1 VSAPTP
7 PATEDAAAP
16 HDDELIT
23 GVPVQLSPLVRR
35 VLAPNPGP
43 MTGQGTNTYL
53 IGTDDVTVV
62 DPGPADPGHIEAILE
77 AGSGR
82 IRRIVCTHTHIDH
95 WPAADEVA
103 RRTCAEVLAF
113 TGRDGLSVTGTLAD
127 GDSVRTDEY
136 ELRALHTPG
145 HASNHLCFLL
155 VDEGLL
161 FSGDHVMQG
170 STVVISPPD
179 GDMSDYLTSLA
190 RLRSLEPPLCTIA
203 PAHGHLLHDPA
214 AVLDA
219 YVAHRLG
226 REAIVAEALAATTGR
241 PVAGDGDGDG
251 DGEGDGEGDGVT
263 VDELVP
269 VVYADVHEALYPVAR
284 RSLWAHLRK
293 LADDGRATVDD
304 PDDIDTARW
313 RPA

>member
-1 VSAPTP
+1 MSAPTP
-7 PATEDAAAP
+7 PLTEDPAAA
-16 HDDELIT
+16 HLDDLIT
-23 GVPVQLSPLVRR
+23 GLPVRLSPLVRR

-53 IGTDDVTVV
+53 IGTDDITVL
-62 DPGPADPGHIEAILE
+62 DPGPADPGHIEAVIG
-77 AGSGR
+77 AGAGR

-103 RRTCAEVLAF
+103 RRTGADVLAF
-113 TGRDGLSVTGTLAD
+113 TGRDGLAVTGTLAD
-127 GDSVRTDEY
+127 GDAVHINEY

-155 VDEGLL
+155 VDEALL

-179 GDMSDYLTSLA
+179 GDMAHYLDSLA
-190 RLRSLEPPLCTIA
+190 RLRSLVPPLRTIA

-214 AVLDA
+214 TVLDA
-219 YVAHRLG
+219 YRAHRLG
-226 REAIVAEALAATTGR
+226 REAIVADVLSGATG
-241 PVAGDGDGDG
+241 VGA
-251 DGEGDGEGDGVT
+251 DGVT
-263 VDELVP
+263 VDDLVP
-269 VVYADVHEALYPVAR
+269 RVYADVHEALYPVAR

-293 LADDGRATVDD
+293 LVDDGRATVDD
-304 PDDIDTARW
+304 PDDVDAARW
-313 RPA
+313 RSA